1 VDALPRRGGRPLPD
15 PHLTRHTF
23 ATRFLRR
30 RGRLETLQLILGH
43 ESIQTTADLYGHLD
57 MRDVALDLGL
67 LQEIA
72 PE

>member
-1 VDALPRRGGRPLPD
+1 
-15 PHLTRHTF
+15 
-23 ATRFLRR
+23 
-30 RGRLETLQLILGH
+30 LILGH